1 LPPGGAPDTDILLLA
16 AGSVVLGRAGK
27 PGSSPW
33 HGGDSFR
40 LNLASSDPLNFR
52 WGEEVLALSL
62 HHDASGYGL
71 QLADGSLHAFK
82 ATHGA
87 EGLLAIDTGERR
99 FQGVVSVRGESRE
112 VFYQGQRVVLTLI
125 DPLQQA
131 GEEEV
136 AAGSLLAPMP
146 GAITALLV
154 AVGDVVSRGQAL
166 LVLEA
171 MKIEHTIAAPFD
183 GRVSEIF
190 FAKGQQVTQE
200 GAELVRLEALEAASE
215 D

>member
-1 LPPGGAPDTDILLLA
+1 
-16 AGSVVLGRAGK
+16 
-27 PGSSPW
+27 
-33 HGGDSFR
+33 
-40 LNLASSDPLNFR
+40 
-52 WGEEVLALSL
+52 
-62 HHDASGYGL
+62 
-71 QLADGSLHAFK
+71 
-82 ATHGA
+82 
-87 EGLLAIDTGERR
+87 LLAIDTGERR
-99 FQGVVSVRGESRE
+99 FQGVVSVRGETRE

-200 GAELVRLEALEAASE
+200 GAELVRLEALEAAS
-215 D
+215 DTQ